1 MYKQTEIAGSEYVRC
16 PQITIENPLAGQ
28 ALIQFREER
37 VAVLPDR
44 NIITPEG
51 LIVVPFDPTATIALR
66 NPMTDE
72 LTGTTITHGEIYAI
86 LYSAYIQTALTRDGV
101 QHESP
106 PDEEYDDGDS
116 V

>member
-1 MYKQTEIAGSEYVRC
+1 MYKQTDISGSEYVRC
-16 PQITIENPLAGQ
+16 PQIVIENPLAGQ

-51 LIVVPFDPTATIALR
+51 LIVVPFDPGATIALR

-72 LTGTTITHGEIYAI
+72 LTGATITHGEIYAI
-86 LYSAYIQTALTRDGV
+86 LYSAYLQTALARDGA
-101 QHESP
+101 QHEIP
-106 PDEEYDDGDS
+106 PDEEDGDGS
-116 V
+116 